1 MGFLKLYVR
10 FGKNENDA
18 KFDKALEQLLNKPKE
33 TMGIVEFVLE
43 RERRLGEK
51 KGIEKGIEKERYER
65 NFAFVSR
72 LLKETD
78 FDDGKIVELASVPLE
93 FVQSVR
99 QQNV

>member
-10 FGKNENDA
+10 FGKNENDV
-18 KFDKALEQLLNKPKE
+18 KFDKAIEQLLNKPKE
-33 TMGIVEFVLE
+33 TMGVVEFVLE

-51 KGIEKGIEKERYER
+51 KGIEKERYER

-78 FDDGKIVELASVPLE
+78 FDYAKIAELASIPLE
-93 FVQSVR
+93 FVQNVR
-99 QQNV
+99 QQNA